1 MNNADMLREYSY
13 IDGDELGEYCDRLLD
28 FYESFTRSVD
38 MSTELQNSLEAEIV
52 RLLMFYK
59 EHSIIED
66 EKETIERKTNHLI
79 WDL

>member
-1 MNNADMLREYSY
+1 MNNANMLKEYTW

-28 FYESFTRSVD
+28 FYEPFARSVN
-38 MSTELQNSLEAEIV
+38 MSTELQNALEAEIV
-52 RLLMFYK
+52 RLLTFYK

-66 EKETIERKTNHLI
+66 EIETIERKTKHLI